1 MKLFLTLFPSCT
13 FTFRF
18 YHIHNTGHS
27 AKEESMQVGYMV
39 SQGNRRKTIENR
51 ASRKHNKN
59 QVDAKKNPN
68 FLTQFNTKIFNV
80 FSLTDLIQNILSF
93 NDFVCSKV

>member
-18 YHIHNTGHS
+18 YNIYNTGHS
-27 AKEESMQVGYMV
+27 AKEAESMQVGYMVV

-59 QVDAKKNPN
+59 EVYTKKNP
-68 FLTQFNTKIFNV
+68 K
-80 FSLTDLIQNILSF
+80 
-93 NDFVCSKV
+93 